1 MIVFA
6 AITPHSPLLLPT
18 VGKKQQT
25 KLKKTLA
32 AMKQME
38 EDLYTVRPESIVI
51 FTPHGQ
57 TLAEAFSIHVAE
69 RYETNFQEFGDF
81 TTRKIFKAN
90 PLLIERLKH
99 HVRFT
104 DSASHSLTLLI
115 EDHLDYGAAVPLSLL
130 AAHLP
135 DVSIVP
141 IFHSGLALAS
151 HFAFGKS
158 LHEELTRSKKRIA
171 VIASADLSHRLTDK
185 APGGYSPD
193 GKKFDEAVV
202 HAMKNQ
208 NYNALFGLE
217 SAALNAKACGLRT
230 IMMLLGV
237 LDGVNCSPELLS
249 YEGPF
254 GVGYLSVRY
263 KFV

>member
-32 AMKQME
+32 AMKRMA
-38 EDLYTVRPESIVI
+38 EDLYAAKPDILLVLS
-51 FTPHGQ
+51 PHGQ
-57 TLAEAFSIHVAE
+57 TLPESFSIHVAE
-69 RYETNFQEFGDF
+69 RYETSFQEFGDF
-81 TTRKIFKAN
+81 TTKKVFKSD
-90 PLLIERLKH
+90 PMLIERLRRH
-99 HVRFT
+99 LRST
-104 DSASHSLTLLI
+104 DTVGHPLTLLTQ
-115 EDHLDYGAAVPLSLL
+115 DHLDYGTAVPLCLL
-130 AAHLP
+130 AEHLLS
-135 DVSIVP
+135 VSVVP
-141 IFHSGLALAS
+141 MFDSGLALTA

-158 LHEELTRSKKRIA
+158 LHEELVRSKKRIA

-193 GKKFDEAVV
+193 GKKFDEGVV

-208 NYNALFGLE
+208 DYDSLFGLE
-217 SAALNAKACGLRT
+217 PSGAEAKACGLRT
-230 IMMLLGV
+230 IMILLGV
-237 LDGVNCSPELLS
+237 LDGVNCSPEILS

-254 GVGYLSVRY
+254 GVGYMSVRY